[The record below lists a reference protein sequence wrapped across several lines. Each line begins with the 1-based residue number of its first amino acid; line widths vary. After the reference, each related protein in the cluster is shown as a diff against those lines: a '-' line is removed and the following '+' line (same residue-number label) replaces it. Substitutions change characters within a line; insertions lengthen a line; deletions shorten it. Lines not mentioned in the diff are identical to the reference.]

1 MVWAIT
7 VLRVLVGAAWFMSGL
22 NYFVPMFDTPAKDGV
37 ALEFLKIL
45 GSTDYMSVVKVF
57 ETAGG
62 LLILTGRWT
71 PLGITLVMPVAV
83 NVMLFELFLVGA
95 PGPGCLLTAL
105 LVLLIL
111 GYLRYFLPV
120 LLPYATAERSSV

>member
-1 MVWAIT
+1 MAWAIT
-7 VLRVLVGAAWFMSGL
+7 VLRILLGAAWFMSGL

-45 GSTDYMSVVKVF
+45 GSTDYMTVIKVL

-62 LLILTGRWT
+62 LLLLTGRWA

-83 NVMLFELFLVGA
+83 NIMLFELFLA
-95 PGPGCLLTAL
+95 KEPGPGCVLVGL

-120 LLPYATAERSSV
+120 LLPYATAERK

>member
-22 NYFVPMFDTPAKDGV
+22 NHFVPMFDTPAKDGV

-45 GSTDYMSVVKVF
+45 GSTDYMTVIKAL

-62 LLILTGRWT
+62 LLILTGRWA
-71 PLGITLVMPVAV
+71 PLGITLAMPVSV
-83 NVMLFELFLVGA
+83 NVMLFEIFLA
-95 PGPGCLLTAL
+95 KEPGPGCVLTGL

-120 LLPYATAERSSV
+120 LLPTATAERK